1 MLLETK
7 SKYPTTDLSN
17 EFYEKMKASTNNY
30 SEVTCKSY
38 NHNFRQLCNTLS
50 ITTSEELLAN
60 ILTGQQLINTID
72 AMDKTPSIKYNI
84 KKIIPCAYRIFSSTE
99 LPADISALYSKHMM
113 NYNRTYM
120 QQIHSQKVQE
130 RLPLYSDF
138 LDNVLGI
145 YGEDSQ
151 QYLIC
156 SLYKELTCRDDFSQL
171 LITPAYKRSISTF
184 NYIVVRP
191 HHPVEVILNQYKTC
205 KKYGEMRVTLTTA
218 ISRKIKKYINQNN
231 IQYGDYL
238 FPQSRLSG
246 VVSSI
251 LQRCGLQGGI
261 STLRRMIISEH
272 YSDPDKSDD
281 EHEEL
286 ARRMCHH
293 PMTAVTVYMRDIV
306 PSTSPALQ
314 QPYNEQPFS
323 DDETCET

>member
-1 MLLETK
+1 MSETITEPKQIK
-7 SKYPTTDLSN
+7 SKYPETDLSRLY
-17 EFYEKMKASTNNY
+17 FSKMQTSQNNY

-38 NHNFRQLCNTLS
+38 NHNFRVLCHFLN
-50 ITTSEELLAN
+50 ITTLEHLLQEILSGKEL
-60 ILTGQQLINTID
+60 ID
-72 AMDKTPSIKYNI
+72 KIDSTDRTPSVKYNI
-84 KKIIPCAYRIFSSTE
+84 QKIIPCVYRLFTDTE
-99 LPADISALYSKHMM
+99 LPSEIASIYTKKMM
-113 NYNRTYM
+113 NYNRNYL
-120 QQIHSQKVQE
+120 QQVHAQKVNE

-138 LDNVLGI
+138 LENVLGI

-171 LITPAYKRSISTF
+171 LITPAYKRSISTY
-184 NYIVVRP
+184 NYMVVRP

-218 ISRKIKKYINQNN
+218 ISKKIKKYINQNS

-261 STLRRMIISEH
+261 STLRRMIVSEH
-272 YSDPDKSDD
+272 YNNKDNSDD
-281 EHEEL
+281 DHDEL
-286 ARRMCHH
+286 ARRMCHN
-293 PMTAVTVYMRDIV
+293 PLTAVSLYMRDNT
-306 PSTSPALQ
+306 PSEMHNES
-314 QPYNEQPFS
+314 QPINNL
-323 DDETCET
+323 

>member
-1 MLLETK
+1 MSETK
-7 SKYPTTDLSN
+7 EIKSRYPSTDLSN
-17 EFYEKMKASTNNY
+17 EFYELMKSSPNKY
-30 SEVTCKSY
+30 SDVTCRSY
-38 NHNFRQLCNTLS
+38 NHNFRVLCFFLDITNKITLL
-50 ITTSEELLAN
+50 EK
-60 ILTGQQLINTID
+60 ILTGQQLIDEIEATD
-72 AMDKTPSIKYNI
+72 LTPSIKYNI
-84 KKIIPCAYRIFSSTE
+84 QKIIPCVFRLFTNSE
-99 LPADISALYSKHMM
+99 LPSEIAALYSKKMM
-113 NYNRTYM
+113 NYNRGYL
-120 QQIHSQKVQE
+120 QQVHRQKVNE

-138 LDNVLGI
+138 LENVLGI

-156 SLYKELTCRDDFSQL
+156 SLYQELTARDDFGQL
-171 LITPAYKRSISTF
+171 LVTPAYKRSISTY

-205 KKYGEMRVTLTTA
+205 KKYGEMKVTLTTA

-261 STLRRMIISEH
+261 STLRRMIVSEH
-272 YSDPDKSDD
+272 YNNKENSDD
-281 EHEEL
+281 DHDEL

-293 PMTAVTVYMRDIV
+293 TLTAVTLYMRDNEKIKSDDTLECEE
-306 PSTSPALQ
+306 STSQ
-314 QPYNEQPFS
+314 
-323 DDETCET
+323 T